1 MEEPITILI
10 VCLTGYVSWH
20 GFNNARTLEKCM
32 FVPARILRDKDY
44 HRMLT
49 SALIHGGWMHL
60 IFNMF
65 SFFSFGGLI
74 ERAFGP
80 HVLLF
85 IYLTSILGGS
95 LLALFLHR
103 HHDYR
108 ALGASGGV
116 CGVIFAA
123 IFLVPGGGV
132 YIMPIPVPIP
142 SWLFAIMFLLFS
154 FYGMRNQL
162 GNVGHDAHLGGALA
176 GLAVTTLMYPGIV
189 SRSPVLYAA
198 IVLFS
203 LGLFVF
209 VQKGGGVTT
218 SRPPGGLARS
228 AREFFDSLTGRRRRR
243 HGAFF

>member
-1 MEEPITILI
+1 MTTPMMEEPITILI
-10 VCLTGYVSWH
+10 ICLTGFISWQ
-20 GFNNARTLEKCM
+20 GFNNSRTLESCM
-32 FVPARILRDKDY
+32 FVPARILRDRDY

-49 SALIHGGWMHL
+49 SALIHGGWTHL

-74 ERAFGP
+74 EQAFGAY
-80 HVLLF
+80 VLLF
-85 IYLTSILGGS
+85 IYLSSILGGS

-132 YIMPIPVPIP
+132 YIMPIPVAIP
-142 SWLFAIMFLLFS
+142 SWLFAILFLLFS

-176 GLAVTTLMYPGIV
+176 GLAVTTIMYPGIV
-189 SRSPVLYAA
+189 SRRPVLYAA
-198 IVLFS
+198 VVLLS
-203 LGLFVF
+203 LALFAF
-209 VQKGGGVTT
+209 MRKGGVITAT
-218 SRPPGGLARS
+218 SSSGGLLHSLRD
-228 AREFFDSLTGRRRRR
+228 FLDTLTGRKRR
-243 HGAFF
+243 